1 MYTRVLFVIVFFAGV
16 SSGWLG
22 KTVLG
27 PVQSELTSVVNRSNQ
42 LAAISNDDVTASPV
56 QDSTLTNS
64 DLNVARSASQNIADT
79 YYPEENQLFE
89 ENSGNTVLAIFN
101 KLLKD
106 RRYND
111 AMVLYQELV
120 QQNQQIA
127 TQLRVVIL
135 DKLNVLAETRNNNDF
150 SELIENYLSIYYD
163 DIDVLLLLADFN
175 KTNDSYFEV
184 VDVYLLAKTYAYTD
198 ADQQNVLKRFNGF
211 VKDIDAFYTNHKNWL
226 SLISL
231 YSYIDT
237 SGLMTSR
244 FQYQQALAYLR
255 SGDEYF
261 AIEQFKLLS
270 NDGVVGEL
278 ATIALSK
285 LTDNNTETTASIGSS
300 VSQSSEAIPLQK
312 LGNQYT
318 VDLTINR
325 QDDIKLLIDTGASMT
340 TLSRVKFDSLITS
353 GEATL
358 KDRRVFRTASGVV
371 MGTVYSVSEL
381 SIGPYSLE
389 NTQIAVL
396 DFDVSRNFDGLL
408 GMNVLGKFRFQI
420 DQENAQLLLNR

>member
-1 MYTRVLFVIVFFAGV
+1 MYTRFLFVIVFFAGV

-211 VKDIDAFYTNHKNWL
+211 VKDIDAFYTNQKNWL

>member
-211 VKDIDAFYTNHKNWL
+211 VKDIDAFYTNQKNWL
-226 SLISL
+226 SLIL
-231 YSYIDT
+231 
-237 SGLMTSR
+237 
-244 FQYQQALAYLR
+244 
-255 SGDEYF
+255 
-261 AIEQFKLLS
+261 
-270 NDGVVGEL
+270 
-278 ATIALSK
+278 
-285 LTDNNTETTASIGSS
+285 
-300 VSQSSEAIPLQK
+300 
-312 LGNQYT
+312 
-318 VDLTINR
+318 
-325 QDDIKLLIDTGASMT
+325 
-340 TLSRVKFDSLITS
+340 SLIH
-353 GEATL
+353 
-358 KDRRVFRTASGVV
+358 
-371 MGTVYSVSEL
+371 
-381 SIGPYSLE
+381 I
-389 NTQIAVL
+389 
-396 DFDVSRNFDGLL
+396 
-408 GMNVLGKFRFQI
+408 
-420 DQENAQLLLNR
+420 